1 MIDEIIRKMQLKR
14 LHERFAKEDARAI
27 DEALRKILSMPE
39 GRTVVRWIAKT
50 TGVYAMQTVE
60 NLEYQAGV
68 RNAGLSIINRCN
80 ELAPDRMLESIS
92 ERNAIMAERNEKIKE
107 ITDA

>member
-1 MIDEIIRKMQLKR
+1 MITDLDRKEHLKR

-27 DEALRKILSMPE
+27 DEALRKILAMPE
-39 GRTVVRWIAKT
+39 GRTVVRWIAET

-68 RNAGLSIINRCN
+68 RNAGLAIINRCN
-80 ELAPDRMLESIS
+80 ELAPNRMLESIS

-107 ITDA
+107 IADA